1 MADID
6 FGIGVSAKASGVNES
21 ANALKRLGDA
31 MSADMV
37 AAGKLEAAMRRMSK
51 GGAVKLEDAAA
62 YKELANA
69 HKQVTDRLSQESSAY
84 AKLASAKQE
93 AARASKD
100 EVAAAGRAGGG
111 MDVGGVAGQLGGP
124 FSMASMG
131 PIAAAV
137 AAVGML
143 VSVLKS
149 AVGLAVSFG
158 AKVAGAFAFGDAM
171 AFSLGKF
178 LGDAGKAKVALADVM
193 KIANELGL
201 EFQSAAT
208 DFKNLISA
216 GFDTE
221 QSKELLKL
229 KADLVALG
237 GGAEGATAKIESA
250 FGHLAKSMAKG
261 KMEADSFNEILANLP
276 VTKAQILEKL
286 APKLGKSLA
295 DMAKVDISKIPV
307 DKLVEA
313 IKEATLSA
321 TGASDLG
328 QVAAEGAA
336 KTAAGAW
343 ERLKVRALNF
353 FDEIA
358 MKIGGSEKLAGFIN
372 KITKWFDSAD
382 AKRLINDV
390 AKAFEKLGEA
400 ISEIDFDAVAGGVKL
415 LLAPLHGLVVV
426 LSTLWGYAK
435 RIDDAMTSLGSSFAG
450 IGGGVSAAL
459 ESLTGLG
466 AAFSSIG
473 GSIVG
478 GLVSSIENGG
488 SAVANAI
495 TNLANRAVAAA
506 KAALGIASPSKV
518 FAEIGMQ
525 SAEGVAVGA
534 RRGMSDVRG
543 AFNELVAPPAVG
555 GSAGAAGAGAAG
567 AIGGGSIVIGD
578 IIISGVQGAAQ
589 IAPSIRA
596 ELVRI
601 VRGLTPAAVGGG

>member
-1 MADID
+1 MAEPLEVPI
-6 FGIGVSAKASGVNES
+6 GISAKASGVAETAASLKNMEQVLEKDS
-21 ANALKRLGDA
+21 RAISKLEAGMKRLGKGGR
-31 MSADMV
+31 V
-37 AAGKLEAAMRRMSK
+37 APQDLAQFRSLEAAHKRITER
-51 GGAVKLEDAAA
+51 L
-62 YKELANA
+62 KEETA
-69 HKQVTDRLSQESSAY
+69 AY
-84 AKLASAKQE
+84 AKLASE
-93 AARASKD
+93 SHNAASVKPP
-100 EVAAAGRAGGG
+100 AAGG

-158 AKVAGAFAFGDAM
+158 SKVASAWAFGDAM
-171 AFSLGKF
+171 RYSLSKF
-178 LGDAGKAKVALADVM
+178 LGSAGAAKDALADVM

-201 EFQSAAT
+201 EFQSAAG
-208 DFKNLISA
+208 DFKNLVSA
-216 GFDTE
+216 GFSAE
-221 QSKELLKL
+221 QGKELLKL

-237 GGAEGATAKIESA
+237 GGAQGATEKIQAA

-261 KMEADSFNEILANLP
+261 KMEGDSFNEILANLP
-276 VTKAQILEKL
+276 VNKAQILEAL

-295 DMAKVDISKIPV
+295 DMAKIDISKIPV

-313 IKEATLSA
+313 IKEATLKA
-321 TGASDLG
+321 TGASKLG
-328 QVAAEGAA
+328 QLAAEGAA
-336 KTAAGAW
+336 TTAAGAW
-343 ERLKVRALNF
+343 EKLKIRAVNF

-358 MKIGGSEKLAGFIN
+358 AKIGGSEKLAGFIN

-382 AKRLINDV
+382 AKRLIDDV

-400 ISEIDFDAVAGGVKL
+400 ISEIDFESVAGGVKL

-450 IGGGVSAAL
+450 IGGGVSSAL
-459 ESLTGLG
+459 GALTGLG

-473 GSIVG
+473 SSIVG

-495 TNLANRAVAAA
+495 TNLAARAVAAA

-525 SAEGVAVGA
+525 TAEGVAVGA
-534 RRGMSDVRG
+534 RRGMPEVRG
-543 AFNELVAPPAVG
+543 AFNELVAPPEG
-555 GSAGAAGAGAAG
+555 GGGAARGAG
-567 AIGGGSIVIGD
+567 GGGSSIVISGD
-578 IIISGVQGAAQ
+578 IIIQGVQGAAQ

-601 VRGLTPAAVGGG
+601 LQGLTPAAVGG

>member
-1 MADID
+1 MSSSTDVQI
-6 FGIGVSAKASGVNES
+6 GINAKASGVAES
-21 ANALKRLGDA
+21 VASLKSLETAMMRDASAITKLEAGMKRLGKGGK
-31 MSADMV
+31 V
-37 AAGKLEAAMRRMSK
+37 APQDLDQFRSLEAA
-51 GGAVKLEDAAA
+51 
-62 YKELANA
+62 
-69 HKQVTDRLSQESSAY
+69 HKRITDRLKEETAEY
-84 AKLASAKQE
+84 AKLASE
-93 AARASKD
+93 SHNAANVKPPS
-100 EVAAAGRAGGG
+100 GPIGGG
-111 MDVGGVAGQLGGP
+111 LQNVAGQVGGP
-124 FSMASMG
+124 FSALASG

-137 AAVGML
+137 AAVMAL
-143 VSVLKS
+143 VAVMKT
-149 AVGLAVSFG
+149 AVGLAVDFG
-158 AKVAGAFAFGDAM
+158 AKVASAFAFGDAM
-171 AFSLGKF
+171 AFSLSKF
-178 LGDAGKAKVALADVM
+178 LGDSGKAKAALADVM

-201 EFQSAAT
+201 EFQSAAG

-216 GFDTE
+216 GFDVE
-221 QSKELLKL
+221 ASKDLLKL
-229 KADLVALG
+229 KADLIAMG
-237 GGAEGATAKIESA
+237 GGAEGATEKIQSA
-250 FGHLAKSMAKG
+250 FQAIAKSMAKG
-261 KMEADSFNEILANLP
+261 KMEADVFSEILGNLP
-276 VTKAQILEKL
+276 VTKVQILEAL

-295 DMAKVDISKIPV
+295 DMAKIDISKIPV

-313 IKEATLSA
+313 IKEATLKA
-321 TGASDLG
+321 TGASKLG
-328 QVAAEGAA
+328 QLAAEGAA
-336 KTAAGAW
+336 TTASGAW
-343 ERLKVRALNF
+343 ENLKIRALNF

-358 MKIGGSEKLAGFIN
+358 AKIGGSEKLAGFIN

-555 GSAGAAGAGAAG
+555 GGAGGASSAA
-567 AIGGGSIVIGD
+567 AGGGSSIVISGD
-578 IIISGVQGAAQ
+578 IIIQGVQGAAQ

-601 VRGLTPAAVGGG
+601 VRGLTPAAVGG